1 MGRTN
6 IFDLLSQ
13 NNDYERD
20 TERLFK
26 LFDEET
32 FTIIGNDRLTLKD
45 FVDRYCFQTWPN
57 RGRCLDADD
66 FLETLGYEDHP
77 EYIPDDVD
85 DFLTI
90 IEVIYNFYYIAVKY
104 IKSNPNKAISVRR
117 TADILKK
124 LMDDCLSEYNQKAY
138 CFEDKQLCLISEDSQ
153 QVTAA
158 AEASEPEIA
167 IDIVRYNHRQL
178 AGDIAKKKAILK
190 TLGDDLE
197 GRKKEISNINA
208 TLYKNITGAL
218 NNLNIRHNN
227 TNPENK
233 SYYHK
238 AVAEMPQK
246 ELEAHYDDLYQLIL
260 LAILEIDNVQRQR
273 DMSDLIQKVCEKE
286 KAET

>member
-6 IFDLLSQ
+6 IFELLSQ

-20 TERLFK
+20 AERLFK
-26 LFDEET
+26 LFDEEI
-32 FTIIGNDRLTLKD
+32 FAVVGRNAYTLKD
-45 FVDRYCFQTWPN
+45 YVDCYCFKDWPN
-57 RGRCLDADD
+57 RGKCLDVDD
-66 FLETLGYEDHP
+66 YLETLGYEDQP
-77 EYIPDDVD
+77 AYTPDDIE

-90 IEVIYNFYYIAVKY
+90 IELIYNFFYIAFRY
-104 IKSNPNKAISVRR
+104 ISNIPREAVRLKD

-124 LMDDCLSEYNQKAY
+124 LMDDCLSEYNQRVFY
-138 CFEDKQLCLISEDSQ
+138 YEDKQQCLIVEDSP

-190 TLGDDLE
+190 TLGDNLE
-197 GRKKEISNINA
+197 GRKKEISNINS

-233 SYYHK
+233 SYYHR